1 MGDGYDWRRPKMKTK
16 KYAELPK
23 LLACYKAFC
32 VENCIPIYVSSS
44 GRRQQRILL
53 DCGWMG
59 EMAHSKA
66 RMPWRPWESAER
78 GRNAA
83 ALPAERPVLPLYA
96 RFWPTPAHWARNQVT
111 AAAGSSHKQHGPSF
125 AGQPSQTAELAN
137 IWPQKID
144 IYIYIYMYIY
154 SPHNSRVKSATDKK
168 DFAWGKNPITKH

>member
-1 MGDGYDWRRPKMKTK
+1 VGDGYDWRRPKMKTK

-66 RMPWRPWESAER
+66 RMPWRP
-78 GRNAA
+78 
-83 ALPAERPVLPLYA
+83 YA
-96 RFWPTPAHWARNQVT
+96 RQLASDTIKKPVSSKSMSVSFSISISISFSVLCARVLWQ
-111 AAAGSSHKQHGPSF
+111 
-125 AGQPSQTAELAN
+125 
-137 IWPQKID
+137 
-144 IYIYIYMYIY
+144 
-154 SPHNSRVKSATDKK
+154 
-168 DFAWGKNPITKH
+168 